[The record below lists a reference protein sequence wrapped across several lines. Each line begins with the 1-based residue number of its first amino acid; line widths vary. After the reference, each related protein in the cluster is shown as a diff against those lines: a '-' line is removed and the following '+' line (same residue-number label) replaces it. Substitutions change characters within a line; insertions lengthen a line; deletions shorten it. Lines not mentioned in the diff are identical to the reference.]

1 VSWELCWS
9 IPAERSLKQIHW
21 REATR
26 VAAAVH
32 RFAETGA
39 GDIVRLR
46 TDDAVTLRLRVWP
59 YGVRFTL
66 DRYGGVL
73 TVWSVYPLPSASTR

>member
-1 VSWELCWS
+1 MKWHIRWS
-9 IPAERSLKQIHW
+9 YPGERTLLQIPW
-21 REATR
+21 REASR
-26 VAAAVH
+26 VDAAIM

-46 TDDAVTLRLRVWP
+46 TDDAVTLRLRVAP

-66 DRYGGVL
+66 DRVSGVL
-73 TVWSVYPLPSASTR
+73 TVWSIYKLPPP